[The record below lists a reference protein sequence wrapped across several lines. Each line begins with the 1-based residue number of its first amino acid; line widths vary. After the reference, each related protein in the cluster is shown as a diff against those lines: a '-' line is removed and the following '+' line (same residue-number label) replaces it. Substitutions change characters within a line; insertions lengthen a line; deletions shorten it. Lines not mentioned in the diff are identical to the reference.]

1 MKRNLFRYT
10 VLAFLVFTLITP
22 ILAWN
27 RPVKA
32 QDQPFSGKRLMM
44 TTGHG
49 EEEDYIVNITEWFTG
64 LGGTVVVAKGNINST
79 ILSNVDACLIAG
91 LEDETKYFTSSEATA
106 LADWFSTGSNKFL
119 WIAGDSDYGSFNVPN
134 NASWLLESVGSSLR
148 MEPSSIED
156 PHSNC
161 GSSYRVACN
170 WTAFDDPVVSA
181 CVVGVYRVLFHG
193 PTLLYG
199 VDAGNNPVALEDT
212 TLPNVHVIM
221 KTGASGVIVDHTL
234 SEAPMFAHTNGATGH
249 FAMMAAQ
256 IGMGADGTNKLV
268 ASSASPYGDY
278 EPLWSDEY
286 HEVPLTGSI
295 LVKNTIWWG
304 LLGAAPTSAPVDLF
318 IPMIAGW
325 AVAIVFIILFL
336 IVLIRGRSK

>member
-10 VLAFLVFTLITP
+10 VLAFLVLSLITP
-22 ILAWN
+22 MLAWN

-64 LGGTVVVAKGNINST
+64 LGGTVVVAKGNINSST
-79 ILSNVDACLIAG
+79 LATVDACLVGG
-91 LEDETKYFTSSEATA
+91 LEDETQYFTTAEANA
-106 LADWFSTGSNKFL
+106 LRDWFAAGSNKFL

-134 NASWLLESVGSSLR
+134 NASMLLETVGSSIR
-148 MEPSSIED
+148 MEPASIED
-156 PHSNC
+156 PDANC
-161 GSSYRVACN
+161 GASYRVTCN
-170 WTAFDDPVVSA
+170 WTAFADPVVSD
-181 CVVGVYRVLFHG
+181 CVVGVYRVLYHG

-199 VDAGNNPVALEDT
+199 VDAGGNPVAIEDT
-212 TLPNVHVIM
+212 PPANVHVIM
-221 KTGASGVIVDHTL
+221 QTGASGVIVDHTL

-268 ASSASPYGDY
+268 ASGAAPYGDY
-278 EPLWSDEY
+278 EPMWSDSY
-286 HEVPLTGSI
+286 KDVPLTGSI

-304 LLGAAPTSAPVDLF
+304 LLGALPTAAPVDLM

-325 AVAIVFIILFL
+325 AVAVVFIILFL
-336 IVLIRGRSK
+336 IVLIRGRGK